1 MSVTPSTVLQLSSDV
16 RQTRLA
22 DEGIVLLQ
30 NDGEILVVNEV
41 AIRFIELIDGSTS
54 MDGLTDLL
62 LREYQV
68 ERDTLFSDLAEYA
81 QELLSQ
87 GVLTETE
94 A

>member
-1 MSVTPSTVLQLSSDV
+1 MPVTPSTVLQLNSDI

-22 DEGIVLLQ
+22 DEGVILRQ

-41 AIRFIELIDGSTS
+41 AIHFIELIDGSTS
-54 MDGLTDLL
+54 MDELTDLL
-62 LREYQV
+62 LQEYQV
-68 ERDTLFSDLAEYA
+68 ERDRLFFDLAEYA

-87 GVLTETE
+87 GVLTKAE